1 MMLVLDVVAEDDDG
15 KPRPLLVGEARD
27 RSGTRLFLVQPF
39 GVSDGR
45 LTWFDPLDGG
55 WRDPGDEEMIID
67 AAFG

>member
-1 MMLVLDVVAEDDDG
+1 
-15 KPRPLLVGEARD
+15 VGEARD
-27 RSGTRLFLVQPF
+27 RSGNRLFLVQPF